1 MLIPRLITTKEGTP
15 ATLSS
20 LDRELKAKGFS
31 RTDSSDATEIQW
43 KKGDME
49 LTLAKGKDWK
59 CAIVTRI
66 KEGLKEALGMQFME
80 EGSAIVID

>member
-1 MLIPRLITTKEGTP
+1 MLIPRLVTTKEGNP

-20 LDRELKAKGFS
+20 LDREMKAKGFI
-31 RTDSSDATEIQW
+31 RTDSSDATEIRW

-59 CAIVTRI
+59 CAIVTRL
-66 KEGLKEALGMQFME
+66 KEGLKEALGVQFME
-80 EGSAIVID
+80 EGSAIVMD

>member
-1 MLIPRLITTKEGTP
+1 MLIPRLVLTKEGTP

-20 LDRELKAKGFS
+20 LDRELKDKGFH

-49 LTLAKGKDWK
+49 LALFKDKGWRG
-59 CAIVTRI
+59 AIITH
-66 KEGLKEALGMQFME
+66 LKKGVREALGMQYMY

>member
-1 MLIPRLITTKEGTP
+1 MLIPRLVTTKEGTP

-20 LDRELKAKGFS
+20 LDRELKDKGFN

-49 LTLAKGKDWK
+49 LALAKGK
-59 CAIVTRI
+59 
-66 KEGLKEALGMQFME
+66 
-80 EGSAIVID
+80 

>member
-1 MLIPRLITTKEGTP
+1 MLIPRLVTTKEGTP

-20 LDRELKAKGFS
+20 LDRELKDKGFS
-31 RTDSSDATEIQW
+31 RTDSSDATEIRW

-49 LTLAKGKDWK
+49 LALAKGKDWK
-59 CAIVTRI
+59 CAIVTRL
-66 KEGLKEALGMQFME
+66 KEGLREALGMQYME

>member
-20 LDRELKAKGFS
+20 LDREMRERGFS
-31 RTDSSDATEIQW
+31 RTDSSDATEIRW

-49 LTLAKGKDWK
+49 LTLTKGKDWR
-59 CAIVTRI
+59 CAIVTCL
-66 KEGLKEALGMQFME
+66 KEGLREALGMQFME
-80 EGSAIVID
+80 EGSAVIID

>member
-1 MLIPRLITTKEGTP
+1 MLIPRLVTTKDGTP

-20 LDRELKAKGFS
+20 LNRTMRAKGFS

-49 LTLAKGKDWK
+49 LTLTKGKDWR
-59 CAIVTRI
+59 CAIVTCI
-66 KEGLKEALGMQFME
+66 KEGLREVLGMQFME

>member
-1 MLIPRLITTKEGTP
+1 MLIPRFITTKEGNP

-49 LTLAKGKDWK
+49 LALAKGKEWK
-59 CAIVTRI
+59 CAIVTRL
-66 KEGLKEALGMQFME
+66 KEGIKEALGMQFME
-80 EGSAIVID
+80 EGSAIIID

>member
-1 MLIPRLITTKEGTP
+1 MLIPRLVLTKEGTP

-20 LDRELKAKGFS
+20 LSKELNERGFT

-49 LTLAKGKDWK
+49 LTLAKGKDWR
-59 CAIVTRI
+59 CAIVTCI
-66 KEGLKEALGMQFME
+66 KEGIKEVLGMQFME
-80 EGSAIVID
+80 EGSAIVVD

>member
-1 MLIPRLITTKEGTP
+1 MLIPRFITTKEGNP

-31 RTDSSDATEIQW
+31 RTDSSDATEIRW

-49 LTLAKGKDWK
+49 LTLAKGKEWK
-59 CAIVTRI
+59 CAIVTRL
-66 KEGLKEALGMQFME
+66 KEGIKEALGMQFME

>member
-1 MLIPRLITTKEGTP
+1 MLIPRLVTTKEGTP
-15 ATLSS
+15 TTLSS
-20 LDRELKAKGFS
+20 LDREMKAKGFL
-31 RTDSSDATEIQW
+31 RTDSSDATEIRW

-49 LTLAKGKDWK
+49 LTLAKGKEWR

-66 KEGLKEALGMQFME
+66 KEGLREALGMQFME

>member
-1 MLIPRLITTKEGTP
+1 MLIPRLATTKEGTP

-20 LDRELKAKGFS
+20 LDREMKAKGFI

-49 LTLAKGKDWK
+49 LTLAKGKEWK
-59 CAIVTRI
+59 CAIVTRL
-66 KEGLKEALGMQFME
+66 KEGIKEALGMQFME
-80 EGSAIVID
+80 EGSAVVMD

>member
-1 MLIPRLITTKEGTP
+1 MLIPRLVTTKEGNP

-20 LDRELKAKGFS
+20 LSRELKDKGFS
-31 RTDSSDATEIQW
+31 RTDSSDATEIRW

-49 LTLAKGKDWK
+49 LTLAKGKEWK
-59 CAIVTRI
+59 CAIVTRL
-66 KEGLKEALGMQFME
+66 KEGIKEALGMQYME

>member
-1 MLIPRLITTKEGTP
+1 MLIPRLVTTKEGNP

-20 LDRELKAKGFS
+20 LDRELKDKGFN
-31 RTDSSDATEIQW
+31 RTDSSDATEIRW

-49 LTLAKGKDWK
+49 LALTKGKDWR
-59 CAIVTRI
+59 CAIVTCL
-66 KEGLKEALGMQFME
+66 KKGLKEALGMKYME

>member
-1 MLIPRLITTKEGTP
+1 MLIPRLATTKEGNP

-20 LDRELKAKGFS
+20 LNRELKAKGFI
-31 RTDSSDATEIQW
+31 RTDSSDATEIRW
-43 KKGDME
+43 RRGDME
-49 LTLAKGKDWK
+49 LTITKGKDWR

>member
-1 MLIPRLITTKEGTP
+1 MLIPRLVTTKEGNP

-20 LDRELKAKGFS
+20 LDRELKDKGFN
-31 RTDSSDATEIQW
+31 RTDSSDATEIRW

-49 LTLAKGKDWK
+49 LALAKGKDWK
-59 CAIVTRI
+59 CAIVTRL
-66 KEGLKEALGMQFME
+66 KEGLREALGMQYME

>member
-1 MLIPRLITTKEGTP
+1 MLIPRLATTKEGTP

-20 LDRELKAKGFS
+20 LDKEMKAKGFH
-31 RTDSSDATEIQW
+31 RTDSFDATEIQW

-49 LTLAKGKDWK
+49 LTLAKGKEWK
-59 CAIVTRI
+59 CAIVTRL
-66 KEGLKEALGMQFME
+66 KDGLREALGMQYME

>member
-1 MLIPRLITTKEGTP
+1 MLIPRLVTTKEGTP

-20 LDRELKAKGFS
+20 LDRELKDKGFN
-31 RTDSSDATEIQW
+31 RTDSSDATEIRW

-49 LTLAKGKDWK
+49 LALAKGKEWR
-59 CAIVTRI
+59 CAIVTRL
-66 KEGLKEALGMQFME
+66 KEGLREALGMQYME

>member
-1 MLIPRLITTKEGTP
+1 MLIPRLATTKEGNP

-20 LDRELKAKGFS
+20 LDRAMKAKGFS
-31 RTDSSDATEIQW
+31 RTDSSDATEIRW

-59 CAIVTRI
+59 CAIVTRL
-66 KEGLKEALGMQFME
+66 KEGIKEALGMQFME
-80 EGSAIVID
+80 EGSAIIID